1 MTLDFSTAA
10 GASVLVLAD
19 ISRVQRKSADRNT
32 LFRILVDGNVVMQ
45 TNTGAASMMG
55 YHSVTLHAVAAG
67 LAAGSIGSGEAGLQ
81 PRGFVQ
87 GPATCVLAGRGLQL
101 HVHLECWQRDSEGG
115 SSSSVGGP
123 AQSLPRFFH
132 HSKVVS

>member
-19 ISRVQRKSADRNT
+19 ISRGQRKSADRNT

-67 LAAGSIGSGEAGLQ
+67 LAAGEHTAEVQCRLPSAGAVSFASGSKYGEHSQ
-81 PRGFVQ
+81 
-87 GPATCVLAGRGLQL
+87 
-101 HVHLECWQRDSEGG
+101 HV
-115 SSSSVGGP
+115 
-123 AQSLPRFFH
+123 
-132 HSKVVS
+132 